1 MLVNITASHS
11 LKMKEVNEVMN
22 TIREFAADDATII
35 FGAVYDDELADDLR
49 VTVVATGL
57 GQARVQ
63 SQAKPLS
70 VVAQKTGTDN
80 MPVTGSQSGPNYK
93 DLDMPTVFRNNR
105 AGTLEALQQSG
116 METLDIPAFL
126 RNRRTDR
133 GNSLQ
138 QGHRRGRSDL
148 VKFAS

>member
-1 MLVNITASHS
+1 VFDNHERIPNLGRFVLASGDNLVGGG
-11 LKMKEVNEVMN
+11 
-22 TIREFAADDATII
+22 II
-35 FGAVYDDELADDLR
+35 FGAVYNDDIGDDLK

-63 SQAKPLS
+63 AQTKPQL
-70 VVAQKTGTDN
+70 VMAQKTGTDN
-80 MPVTGSQSGPNYK
+80 MPATGAPNYK

-126 RNRRTDR
+126 RKQAD
-133 GNSLQ
+133 
-138 QGHRRGRSDL
+138 
-148 VKFAS
+148 